1 MCMRVKIKVEAT
13 DMDIKQEE
21 MSVIT
26 VKGEEFINV
35 KEEEASVVKFEE

>member
-1 MCMRVKIKVEAT
+1 
-13 DMDIKQEE
+13 MDIKQEE

>member
-1 MCMRVKIKVEAT
+1 MRVKIKVEAT
-13 DMDIKQEE
+13 DMDIKQEG

-26 VKGEEFINV
+26 VEGDAFIDV